1 MSALYK
7 TLKLGSAPRLLQLA
21 APAAASGQKRHLNLL
36 EYQAKGL
43 LQVGVMFG
51 RCRLGMS
58 AFRVEKS
65 SIFFYM
71 VLFF

>member
-21 APAAASGQKRHLNLL
+21 APPAASGQKRHLNLL

-43 LQVGVMFG
+43 LQVGTAL
-51 RCRLGMS
+51 CLGAGGGGKADCS
-58 AFRVEKS
+58 
-65 SIFFYM
+65 
-71 VLFF
+71 VLR